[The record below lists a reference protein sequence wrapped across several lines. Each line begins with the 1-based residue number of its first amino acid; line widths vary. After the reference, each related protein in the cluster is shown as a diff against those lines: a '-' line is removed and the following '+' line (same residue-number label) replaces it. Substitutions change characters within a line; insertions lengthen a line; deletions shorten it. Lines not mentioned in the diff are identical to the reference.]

1 LVGERCWKEGNRRGS
16 GDVGTKRLNGRGGTL
31 CSVGGESSRPGGRCV
46 SSASESRASV
56 FELVLVEVRFMISA
70 SHP

>member
-1 LVGERCWKEGNRRGS
+1 MAEVG
-16 GDVGTKRLNGRGGTL
+16 GGTL